1 MRWSRGLYH
10 MIGRNRSAI
19 LMGQGVRGLWMLP
32 WASFMMFR
40 KLMLVPFAVAAAA
53 MIVASPS
60 TLPLHEIAAA
70 GAIVIGVQLIQM
82 IAVVLFYRE
91 AGAGRGAAELSALP
105 ADRHLL
111 RAGDAADA
119 GVRGRVPPDAV
130 GDGAAPLAV
139 ARAGCGAQSG
149 HVTPVPAPDRPET
162 RMRTVIL
169 AGHGSSKQRRHVAA
183 AGAGLASA
191 PVPAATTLQPGA
203 GGPTR
208 GQRAARSL
216 RLLAAG
222 VLCWGV
228 LLGGAGAVILIRNH
242 DAAAARRPL
251 GTVDAQ
257 LTAAPASRLVGVPD
271 AARTAWS
278 RCWRTTAS
286 VPPGT
291 HLTVSRT
298 LFAQQ
303 MMALHLA
310 GFHSVSIEQ
319 YARFARSGDTSGL
332 PSNPILITFDDGRL
346 DSYRGA
352 DQILAAR
359 HGYRAVMF
367 VVASWPD
374 SHPQWAL
381 HWNELVRMQQSGRW
395 QIQEHAGAG
404 HTFVPIDGHGTTGEF
419 YAYREWKNGRLESF
433 ASYQQRVSSDVAEGE
448 RTLRQ
453 HIPGFRPLAFAVPYS
468 NYGQRFTNDPRI
480 PGCFLAFPHTQFPV
494 VVDGD
499 YLDEGRQR
507 PSEIKGRWSRAVEL
521 PHHSG
526 AGD

>member
-1 MRWSRGLYH
+1 M
-10 MIGRNRSAI
+10 
-19 LMGQGVRGLWMLP
+19 
-32 WASFMMFR
+32 
-40 KLMLVPFAVAAAA
+40 
-53 MIVASPS
+53 
-60 TLPLHEIAAA
+60 
-70 GAIVIGVQLIQM
+70 
-82 IAVVLFYRE
+82 
-91 AGAGRGAAELSALP
+91 
-105 ADRHLL
+105 
-111 RAGDAADA
+111 
-119 GVRGRVPPDAV
+119 
-130 GDGAAPLAV
+130 
-139 ARAGCGAQSG
+139 
-149 HVTPVPAPDRPET
+149 
-162 RMRTVIL
+162 
-169 AGHGSSKQRRHVAA
+169 
-183 AGAGLASA
+183 
-191 PVPAATTLQPGA
+191 PAATTLQPGA

-257 LTAAPASRLVGVPD
+257 LTAAQRADWSAFPTLHDMVPVLAYHGVG
-271 AARTAWS
+271 ATRNY
-278 RCWRTTAS
+278 
-286 VPPGT
+286 
-291 HLTVSRT
+291 LTVSRT

-352 DQILAAR
+352 DQILAR
-359 HGYRAVMF
+359 YGYRAVMF

-480 PGCFLAFPHTQFPV
+480 PGYFLAFLHTQFPV

-507 PSEIKGRWSRAVEL
+507 PSEIKGRWSPQLSYRITQGPVMTLPDLYCRLHDYADRAPLWHEYRCLDRQHV
-521 PHHSG
+521 PSAHS
-526 AGD
+526 D